1 MAENVIPVEE
11 VQQQEGDDAP
21 SIKAGVVRKL
31 NSNGTPAKFQ
41 KLLNEKK
48 PRKAAIFTH
57 AFPDPD
63 AISSMMGVAWLLR
76 KTFEEIEVVCFFDGV
91 VSHPQNIAMVNLL
104 DPEMRS
110 VEDYTLDGWDMRI
123 LVDTVPSHA
132 GVGSEVGDDDKPR
145 RRKIPFDIIL
155 DHHKEQPP
163 PDYQG
168 LFINLKAGSC
178 AATVFHLIKKM
189 GLKFEK
195 TVDYDVKVATAIMVG
210 IMTDTENLMSEDAT
224 GYESDA
230 FNDLL
235 ELKNHSVL
243 KQIVNYERPK
253 YWVKREADAV
263 NRAEV
268 HEGVGV
274 VGLGILSREHR
285 DMISDMA
292 QQMVSW
298 EDVNTA
304 VAFAIVDGHFIEGSV
319 RSKNASTS
327 VPILCRQLG
336 LDKGGEGGG
345 KLGKG
350 AYRYDL
356 AGAGVEED
364 EEEKTKD
371 EIWEL
376 FRKRELLRIFKIIKK

>member
-1 MAENVIPVEE
+1 MAENTLPVDEG
-11 VQQQEGDDAP
+11 VQQQDGEDSP
-21 SIKAGVVRKL
+21 SIKAGVRKL

-41 KLLNEKK
+41 KLLSEKK
-48 PRKAAIFTH
+48 PRRAAIFTH

-63 AISSMMGVAWLLR
+63 AISSMMALAWLLR
-76 KTFEEIEVVCFFDGV
+76 KSFEEIEVICFFDGV

-104 DPEMRS
+104 DPEMRA
-110 VEDYTLDGWDMRI
+110 VEEYKPEGWDLHF

-132 GVGSEVGDDDKPR
+132 GVGADVGEDDKPVC
-145 RRKIPFDIIL
+145 RKVKFDCII
-155 DHHKEQPP
+155 DHHKEQLT
-163 PDYQG
+163 PDCQG

-195 TVDYDVKVATAIMVG
+195 TIDYDVKVATAIMVG

-224 GYESDA
+224 VYESDA
-230 FNDLL
+230 FADLL
-235 ELKNHSVL
+235 ELKNHSIL

-253 YWVKREADAV
+253 YWVKKEAEAV